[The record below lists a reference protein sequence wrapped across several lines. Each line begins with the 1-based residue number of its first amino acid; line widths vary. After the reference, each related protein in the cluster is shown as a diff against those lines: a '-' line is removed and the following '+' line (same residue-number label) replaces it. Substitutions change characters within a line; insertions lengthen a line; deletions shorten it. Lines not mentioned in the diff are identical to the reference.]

1 MKKLTFI
8 CIIMSR
14 IITVTTKCGTI
25 AVLLKNPSSSSIS
38 SFIPFFLFC
47 LYFSSSSAS
56 SQAHNWAQLSA
67 VTHCHS
73 FISSLHHS
81 FCPSADLG
89 IHLSI
94 HLSAPFSLTSGN
106 DEERQ
111 RGEEKKERRAEREER
126 RGGEEEERETGEI
139 LGGMTERRLRHREGD
154 NKQKK
159 KRLSKCCWW
168 SRKLL
173 GNRHK
178 HTVVRVS
185 NAVRDNKGLPV
196 RIKVRPKFTVYSQC
210 CF

>member
-25 AVLLKNPSSSSIS
+25 AVLLKIPPPPVSRPLSLS
-38 SFIPFFLFC
+38 SFFVCI
-47 LYFSSSSAS
+47 FSSSSAS

-111 RGEEKKERRAEREER
+111 RGEEKKERRAQRE
-126 RGGEEEERETGEI
+126 RGGKKGGRGGGERDGGDTWGNDWKAFKTQRGRQQTEEEKIIKVLLVE
-139 LGGMTERRLRHREGD
+139 
-154 NKQKK
+154 QK
-159 KRLSKCCWW
+159 
-168 SRKLL
+168 
-173 GNRHK
+173 
-178 HTVVRVS
+178 
-185 NAVRDNKGLPV
+185 AVREPAQTHSRQSFERCPWQQRCTCQDK
-196 RIKVRPKFTVYSQC
+196 S
-210 CF
+210 

>member
-25 AVLLKNPSSSSIS
+25 AVLLKIPPPPVSRPLSLS
-38 SFIPFFLFC
+38 SFFVCI
-47 LYFSSSSAS
+47 FSSSSAS

-126 RGGEEEERETGEI
+126 RGRGRERD
-139 LGGMTERRLRHREGD
+139 GGDT
-154 NKQKK
+154 
-159 KRLSKCCWW
+159 W
-168 SRKLL
+168 
-173 GNRHK
+173 GN
-178 HTVVRVS
+178 
-185 NAVRDNKGLPV
+185 D
-196 RIKVRPKFTVYSQC
+196 
-210 CF
+210 

>member
-25 AVLLKNPSSSSIS
+25 AVLLKIPPPPASRPLSLS
-38 SFIPFFLFC
+38 SFFVCI
-47 LYFSSSSAS
+47 FSSSSAS

-111 RGEEKKERRAEREER
+111 RGEEKKERRAERERGGKKGGRGGERER
-126 RGGEEEERETGEI
+126 RGRYLGE
-139 LGGMTERRLRHREGD
+139 
-154 NKQKK
+154 
-159 KRLSKCCWW
+159 
-168 SRKLL
+168 
-173 GNRHK
+173 
-178 HTVVRVS
+178 
-185 NAVRDNKGLPV
+185 
-196 RIKVRPKFTVYSQC
+196 
-210 CF
+210 